1 MTSTKRIFPLA
12 HAQTR
17 PGAIGALIGALL
29 CTVSAVHFS
38 MTGFALTAGR
48 SADEPTAATAVA
60 FLVAGASLTLV
71 SAVVLEKKT
80 KEIRR
85 ARSDRSDAPTL

>member
-12 HAQTR
+12 HSQTR

-29 CTVSAVHFS
+29 CTISAVHFS
-38 MTGFALTAGR
+38 MMGFASMAGR

-60 FLVAGASLTLV
+60 FLVAGLSLTLI
-71 SAVVLEKKT
+71 SALAIEKRT
-80 KEIRR
+80 KEIQR
-85 ARSDRSDAPTL
+85 ARSDRSDAPAR